1 MCLKEEIFS
10 QLCGRCSRAQSMA
23 NPVEV
28 WKSQKHGFDVW
39 PDVLRYAQARIA
51 MADIETPDLERMK
64 WYGAFYRKRD
74 GAGTYMLRIRLT
86 GCELSAEQA
95 RAIAFVAYQFGY
107 GIVDITT
114 RANIQVQGLAIEHV
128 PEALERLE
136 ATGLSARQTG
146 HDNIRNVYCHPFSGV
161 ATDELIDTRQLCR
174 DITSLFVGSR
184 IYSDLPR
191 KFNIAVSGNE
201 QHASHYWSQDLSFL
215 ACRSPEGDVQFQV
228 LFGGTQGQ
236 NPHLAWHLPV
246 LVRPEQAVEVTKSLL
261 DLFREQGS
269 REKRDAAR
277 FRYLVER
284 IGVPGVLEW
293 LEARLP
299 FPLRPCV
306 SEPAPPAGYDDLIG
320 WFRQK
325 QPELWAMG
333 LCVPVG
339 RLTWQQL
346 EGLALAAKKWG
357 DGTLR
362 ATPEQGMAILN
373 IPAGFKDAAATAVA
387 AHGISPYADTLA
399 RNTVACTGKQFCN
412 IAVTETKGHM
422 LQLIEKLRARALTLH
437 GIRIHMSGCPSS
449 CAQHFTADIG
459 LKGVR
464 VRRLLGTREGFDV
477 YVGGGIAGQVH
488 LGLPYKLG
496 VDVDQLPQ
504 LVEDVVQEYYL
515 RHKPGMTFSAYWR
528 EKLRDN
534 AAAKVG
540 DGEYTPPTWL
550 CETCQYRHKGEDPP
564 VYCPKC
570 AGLRRN
576 FARLEGGVDVP
587 PVAEAAT
594 PAAQRSDGFAF
605 AAAESQ
611 LTDTAGLAVDV
622 AGKEY
627 ALFRIDGRVYAI
639 DNACPHEGAP
649 LAQGEIA
656 DGIVTCPWHGWTF
669 NACTGCSLNP
679 AGNDLKS
686 YPVKVEEGQIF
697 IQTGAATPATAA
709 APVAAPSA
717 RSPLRQRSAAA
728 RPAEP
733 KLASL
738 KVLEVIQETPDVKTF
753 RLDNSGGDIP
763 RHRPGQFVK
772 VRATLDGREVW
783 RSFTISSS
791 PDTLDRLDLTI
802 KRNPA
807 GEFSNHLHD
816 VIEAGS
822 LLTVKGPQGGFFF
835 DGETHCEPLVLISAG
850 SGITPMMSILR
861 HLADTASPLSCTF
874 LHGART
880 AADII
885 FHDECRR
892 LAGLLPGL
900 NYQVA
905 LSQPADAW
913 DGLRGRLTFETVH
926 EIVGDLAVSRYF
938 LCGPGDF
945 MLALQQ
951 PLVEAGVPAARI
963 HTEQFH
969 ASPAPMRTAG

>member
-1 MCLKEEIFS
+1 
-10 QLCGRCSRAQSMA
+10 MA
-23 NPVEV
+23 NPVEA
-28 WKSQKHGFDVW
+28 WKSEKHGLDVW
-39 PDVLRYAQARIA
+39 PDLLKYAQTRTP
-51 MADIETPDLERMK
+51 MQNIETPDLERMK

-95 RAIAFVAYQFGY
+95 RAIAFVAYEFGY

-114 RANIQVQGLAIEHV
+114 RANIQVQGLNIENV
-128 PEALERLE
+128 PSALERLE
-136 ATGLSARQTG
+136 ATGLSAKQTG
-146 HDNIRNVYCHPFSGV
+146 HDNIRNVFCHPFSGV
-161 ATDELIDTRQLCR
+161 DPDELIDTRQLCR
-174 DITSLFVGSR
+174 DITNIFVGSR
-184 IYSDLPR
+184 VYSDLPR
-191 KFNIAVSGNE
+191 KFNIAVSGS
-201 QHASHYWSQDLSFL
+201 QHHASHYWSQDLSFL

-228 LFGGTQGQ
+228 LIGGTQGQ
-236 NPHLAWHLPV
+236 NPHLPWHLPV
-246 LVRPEQAVEVTKSLL
+246 LVRPDQVVDVTRSIL

-277 FRYLVER
+277 LRYLIEK
-284 IGVPGVLEW
+284 IGVAGILDW
-293 LEARLP
+293 LGTRLS

-306 SEPAPPAGYDDLIG
+306 AEPTPPTGYDDLVG
-320 WFRQK
+320 WFRQQ
-325 QPELWAMG
+325 QPGLWTMG
-333 LCVPVG
+333 LCVPLG
-339 RLTWQQL
+339 RLSWQQL

-373 IPAGFKDAAATAVA
+373 IPTGFKDAAATAVA

-422 LQLIEKLRARALTLH
+422 LQLIDKLRARALTLH

-477 YVGGGIAGQVH
+477 YLGGGIAGQVH
-488 LGLPYKLG
+488 LGLSYKLG

-528 EKLRDN
+528 ERLRDS

-540 DGEYTPPTWL
+540 DGEYTPPIWL
-550 CETCQYRHKGEDPP
+550 CEACQHQHKGEDPP
-564 VYCPKC
+564 VFCPKC

-576 FARLEGGVDVP
+576 FARLEDGVEVP
-587 PVAEAAT
+587 IPTAAPT
-594 PAAQRSDGFAF
+594 AAAPRSDGFVF
-605 AAAESQ
+605 AAQESQ
-611 LTDTAGLAVDV
+611 LTDGAGLAVEL

-627 ALFRIDGRVYAI
+627 ALFRFDGRVHAI

-656 DGIVTCPWHGWTF
+656 DGVVTCPWHGWTF
-669 NACTGCSLNP
+669 QACSGCSINP
-679 AGNDLKS
+679 AGSDVKS
-686 YPVKVEEGQIF
+686 YPVKVEEGQIL
-697 IQTGAATPATAA
+697 IHTASTTRAGGKEVKTGAPTVSNGPPRPMLPPGPAAVK
-709 APVAAPSA
+709 PVI
-717 RSPLRQRSAAA
+717 
-728 RPAEP
+728 P
-733 KLASL
+733 KLATL
-738 KVLEVIQETPDVKTF
+738 KVLEVIQETTDVKTF
-753 RLDNSGGDIP
+753 RLDNSAGEIP

-772 VRATLDGREVW
+772 LRMMLDSREVW

-791 PDTLDRLDLTI
+791 PTTPDRLDLTI
-802 KRNPA
+802 KRNPD
-807 GEFSNHLHD
+807 GELSNHLHD
-816 VIEAGS
+816 DIEPGKS
-822 LLTVKGPQGGFFF
+822 LAVKGPQGGFFF
-835 DGETHCEPLVLISAG
+835 DSQAHTEPLVLISAG

-861 HLADTASPLSCTF
+861 HLADAGSPLACTF

-880 AADII
+880 LADII
-885 FHDECRR
+885 FHDECQR
-892 LAGLLPGL
+892 LVESLPGL
-900 NYQVA
+900 KYRVA
-905 LSQPADAW
+905 LSQPTETW
-913 DGLRGRLTFETVH
+913 DGWHGRLSFEMVR
-926 EIVGDLAVSRYF
+926 EVAGDLAACRCF
-938 LCGPGDF
+938 LCGPGEF
-945 MLALQQ
+945 MQTLRQS
-951 PLVEAGVPAARI
+951 LVEAGVPAERI

-969 ASPAPMRTAG
+969 TMSIPASATR

>member
-1 MCLKEEIFS
+1 MP
-10 QLCGRCSRAQSMA
+10 

-28 WKSQKHGFDVW
+28 WKAQKHGFDVW
-39 PDVLRYAQARIA
+39 PDVLRYAQARTA

-86 GCELSAEQA
+86 GCELSFEQA

-114 RANIQVQGLAIEHV
+114 RANIQVQGLAIEQV
-128 PEALERLE
+128 PDALERLE

-146 HDNIRNVYCHPFSGV
+146 HDNIRNVFCHPFSGV
-161 ATDELIDTRQLCR
+161 DPEELIDTRHLCR
-174 DITSLFVGSR
+174 DITALFVGSR
-184 IYSDLPR
+184 TYSDLPR
-191 KFNIAVSGNE
+191 KFNIAVSGSP

-215 ACRSPEGDVQFQV
+215 ACRAPEEDVQFQA
-228 LFGGTQGQ
+228 LIGGTQGQ
-236 NPHLAWHLPV
+236 NPHLPWHLPV
-246 LVRPEQAVEVTKSLL
+246 LVRPDQVVEVTKSLL

-269 REKRDAAR
+269 RDKRDAAR
-277 FRYLVER
+277 FRYLIER
-284 IGVPGVLEW
+284 IGVAGVLEW

-299 FPLRPCV
+299 FRLRPCV
-306 SEPAPPAGYDDLIG
+306 TEPSPPSGYDELVG

-325 QPELWAMG
+325 QPGLWAMG
-333 LCVPVG
+333 LCVPLG

-346 EGLALAAKKWG
+346 EGLALAAKEWG

-373 IPAGFKDAAATAVA
+373 IPAGFRDAAATAVA
-387 AHGISPYADTLA
+387 AHGISLYADTLA

-422 LQLIEKLRARALTLH
+422 LQLVEKLRARALTLH

-477 YVGGGIAGQVH
+477 YLGGGIAGQVH
-488 LGLPYKLG
+488 LGLLYKLG

-504 LVEDVVQEYYL
+504 LVEEVVQEYYL

-528 EKLRDN
+528 EKLRDS

-550 CETCQYRHKGEDPP
+550 CEVCQYQHKGEDPP

-576 FARLEGGVDVP
+576 FARLEAG
-587 PVAEAAT
+587 AETAAT
-594 PAAQRSDGFAF
+594 PAVAPRRSDGFVF
-605 AAAESQ
+605 AAHDSQVAEG
-611 LTDTAGLAVDV
+611 AGLTVEV
-622 AGKEY
+622 EGKEY
-627 ALFRIDGRVYAI
+627 ALFRINGRVHAL

-649 LAQGEIA
+649 LAQGEVANGVI
-656 DGIVTCPWHGWTF
+656 TCPWHGWTF
-669 NACTGCSLNP
+669 QACTGCSINP

-686 YPVKVEEGQIF
+686 YLVKVEKGRIF
-697 IQTGAATPATAA
+697 IQIGTDAPATVASPIGGVFAKAGAGCQTAA
-709 APVAAPSA
+709 AK
-717 RSPLRQRSAAA
+717 
-728 RPAEP
+728 PAVP
-733 KLASL
+733 KLATL
-738 KVLEVIQETPDVKTF
+738 NLLQVIQETPDVKTF
-753 RLDNSGGDIP
+753 RIDNSGGEIP

-772 VRATLDGREVW
+772 VRAVLDGREVW

-791 PDTLDRLDLTI
+791 PTTPERLDLTI
-802 KRNPA
+802 KRNPV
-807 GEFSNHLHD
+807 GDLSNHLHD
-816 VIEAGS
+816 GIHAGDS
-822 LLTVKGPQGGFFF
+822 LTVRGPQGGFFF
-835 DGETHCEPLVLISAG
+835 DPEAHREPLVLISAG

-861 HLADTASPLSCTF
+861 HLADTGSLVACTF

-880 AADII
+880 PADII
-885 FHDECRR
+885 FHDECQR
-892 LAGLLPGL
+892 LAELLPGL
-900 NYQVA
+900 KYQVT
-905 LSQPADAW
+905 LTQPDEAW
-913 DGLRGRLTFETVH
+913 KGWRGRLSFELVRDA
-926 EIVGDLAVSRYF
+926 VSDLAGSRYF
-938 LCGPGDF
+938 LCGPGEF
-945 MLALQQ
+945 MQALQQ
-951 PLVEAGVPAARI
+951 LLAEAGVPASRI

-969 ASPAPMRTAG
+969 KSPIPAAQIMR